1 MCACQARGTKFLSRD
16 GGGGAL
22 PSVSFASLTTAR
34 GSEGPLSPLGWHT
47 AHSLIGDPGWRCLEV
62 TGQNIHSCYSI
73 SFALTGQLFLT
84 RVYLS
89 SLHVVN
95 HQTVLTASQKETSLL
110 NLIFPLPLSRYVSH
124 GYNALFPRHLEP
136 FILSTHSH
144 QVYCPNLKASP
155 ASPLSLG

>member
-1 MCACQARGTKFLSRD
+1 MRLS
-16 GGGGAL
+16 GKGNKVSEQGWGGAL

-34 GSEGPLSPLGWHT
+34 GSEGPLSPMGWHT
-47 AHSLIGDPGWRCLEV
+47 AQSLIGDPGWRCLEV

-84 RVYLS
+84 RVYPS
-89 SLHVVN
+89 PLHVVN
-95 HQTVLTASQKETSLL
+95 HQTVVLTASQKETSLL